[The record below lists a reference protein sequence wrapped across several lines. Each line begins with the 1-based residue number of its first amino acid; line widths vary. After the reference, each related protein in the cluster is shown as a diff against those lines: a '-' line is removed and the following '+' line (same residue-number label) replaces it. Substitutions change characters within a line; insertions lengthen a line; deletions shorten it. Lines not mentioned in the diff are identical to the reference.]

1 MLLEGPVLLLSL
13 ASVALAIFALRVM
26 ETIRHFQPEPLRPRV
41 LKMSRVEITPIRGLG
56 GEAARGAPE
65 DARPLSWLTC
75 VLLILLFSAFC
86 YGLGYLAITELL
98 HGGL

>member
-1 MLLEGPVLLLSL
+1 MP
-13 ASVALAIFALRVM
+13 
-26 ETIRHFQPEPLRPRV
+26 
-41 LKMSRVEITPIRGLG
+41 
-56 GEAARGAPE
+56 
-65 DARPLSWLTC
+65 RPLSWLTC